1 MKKNYFN
8 IDSVDETYSLMEITN
23 GKVFKQL
30 KALLTLFL
38 IVFGISFSSAQ
49 TTLISPSGDGGFENG
64 STFAANGWTAVNAST
79 DGWVIG
85 SVPVVSAGTN
95 CGYVSANGGTSWT
108 YSQLSTY
115 THIYKDFTIPAGENV
130 LTLKFKWK
138 ATGEGTTTSDW
149 DNMKVF
155 VAPTTVVPVNT
166 AAVTGATQLSGS
178 GAISGMYKLNS
189 AAWNSET
196 IVLSGTP
203 GTTYRLIFSWK
214 SDGSTIANPPS
225 ALDEIELISRAPGT
239 FISVVTGNWNTG
251 SIWDAGTVPTAL
263 DNAIISA
270 GHIVTADAATT
281 NSNNLT
287 VNGTLAYASAATSV
301 TVGGNL
307 TVNAGGLINVFNGTT
322 GKTLAVA
329 GNITNDGRIDVS
341 VGSTTGGTLT
351 LNGSTAQTV
360 AGTGTFGGTVTSTTT
375 TNTANVIRN
384 LSINNT
390 STAIPNVIWSFTD
403 VKVAYNLTLTS
414 AKINLGTNKLIFG
427 NYAAGNTLSASGTN
441 GILPGGKF
449 SRWWTAGA
457 TGSSITAGTDPT
469 NGTSRYPM
477 ISATGVQRTMYIT
490 RTNRSGA
497 VAGELA
503 VAYTITDRYDGNWSV
518 TNEGTAVSA
527 SSYTLVLFANN
538 ALYPSNGNARV
549 MGASTALSGTHQ
561 NGTTTPGA
569 QRITV
574 SQTDLL
580 AAPLYVGIAAA
591 DVPFVSIANGDWN
604 ATTTWNKGT
613 VPTCADNVT
622 IASGHTVTVNTLAN
636 VAKGVTITAGGTLAI
651 ASGDLTVGC
660 TLNNNTL
667 INNGTLTVSGG
678 ILNVNGSISHNSG
691 ATFNQSG
698 GDINIDG
705 NAIGFK
711 ANTYVGSGRINY
723 GNLVI
728 NGGTGTNRIVTG
740 GTYANVV
747 LGNLTINSS
756 SEYAPA

>member
-1 MKKNYFN
+1 MKKNYFK

-155 VAPTTVVPVNT
+155 LAPTTVVPVNT

-251 SIWDAGTVPTAL
+251 STWDAGTVPTAL

-281 NSNNLT
+281 NINNLT

-375 TNTANVIRN
+375 T
-384 LSINNT
+384 
-390 STAIPNVIWSFTD
+390 
-403 VKVAYNLTLTS
+403 
-414 AKINLGTNKLIFG
+414 KIL
-427 NYAAGNTLSASGTN
+427 
-441 GILPGGKF
+441 
-449 SRWWTAGA
+449 R
-457 TGSSITAGTDPT
+457 
-469 NGTSRYPM
+469 M
-477 ISATGVQRTMYIT
+477 
-490 RTNRSGA
+490 
-497 VAGELA
+497 
-503 VAYTITDRYDGNWSV
+503 
-518 TNEGTAVSA
+518 
-527 SSYTLVLFANN
+527 
-538 ALYPSNGNARV
+538 
-549 MGASTALSGTHQ
+549 
-561 NGTTTPGA
+561 
-569 QRITV
+569 
-574 SQTDLL
+574 
-580 AAPLYVGIAAA
+580 
-591 DVPFVSIANGDWN
+591 
-604 ATTTWNKGT
+604 
-613 VPTCADNVT
+613 
-622 IASGHTVTVNTLAN
+622 
-636 VAKGVTITAGGTLAI
+636 
-651 ASGDLTVGC
+651 
-660 TLNNNTL
+660 
-667 INNGTLTVSGG
+667 
-678 ILNVNGSISHNSG
+678 
-691 ATFNQSG
+691 
-698 GDINIDG
+698 
-705 NAIGFK
+705 
-711 ANTYVGSGRINY
+711 
-723 GNLVI
+723 
-728 NGGTGTNRIVTG
+728 
-740 GTYANVV
+740 
-747 LGNLTINSS
+747 
-756 SEYAPA
+756 